1 VEKNLKKSP
10 LHSEHVRLNA
20 KFTEFAGWTLPLEF
34 EGTLKEHRAVRE
46 TAGVFDVSHMGEII
60 VEGPDAVRY
69 ADFLVT
75 NDVIHLKPGQACYT
89 PMCNEEGGIL
99 DDLIVYKLSTE
110 KVMLVVNAANTEKD
124 FHWIES
130 HTSDFDVEVHD
141 ASKSFALIAFQG
153 PKAEELL
160 QPLSSVKL
168 SQIPYYSFTY
178 GRISGVPCMISR
190 TGYTGEDGFE
200 FYVKPDA
207 AVALWRRLHDT
218 VKTGGGTLCGLGARD
233 TLRLE
238 AGYLLY
244 GNDMDESV
252 TPLEAGLSWTVKF
265 EKGAFI
271 GREALL
277 MKKEKGVEKRLRGL
291 IVEGKGIPRSGDLV
305 VVSEEEVGTVTSGS
319 FSPVLGRAV
328 ALAYVKREHAKEGT
342 TVEIVTKR
350 KRLKAKIVRPPFHR
364 GSVKSR

>member
-1 VEKNLKKSP
+1 MEKNLKKSP
-10 LHSEHVRLNA
+10 LHNEHVRLNA

-34 EGTLKEHRAVRE
+34 EGTLKEHRKVRE
-46 TAGVFDVSHMGEII
+46 TVGVFDVSHMGEII

-75 NDVIHLKPGQACYT
+75 NDVIHLKPGQARYT

-99 DDLIVYKLSTE
+99 DDLIVYKLATE
-110 KVMLVVNAANTEKD
+110 KVMLVVNAANVDKD

-130 HTSDFDVEVHD
+130 HTSDFDVKVHD
-141 ASKSFALIAFQG
+141 ASENFALIAFQG
-153 PKAEELL
+153 PKVEELL

-168 SQIPYYSFTY
+168 SRIPYYSFTH
-178 GRISGVPCMISR
+178 GRISGIPCMISR

-200 FYVKPDA
+200 FYVNPDA
-207 AVALWRRLHDT
+207 AVVLWRRLYDT
-218 VKTGGGTLCGLGARD
+218 VKASGGALCGLGARD

-265 EKGAFI
+265 EKGAFM
-271 GREALL
+271 GREAILIR
-277 MKKEKGVEKRLRGL
+277 KEKGVEKRLKGL
-291 IVEGKGIPRSGDLV
+291 VVEGKGIPRSGDLV
-305 VVSEEEVGTVTSGS
+305 VVSGEEIGTVTSGN
-319 FSPVLGRAV
+319 FSPALGKSV
-328 ALAYVKREHAKEGT
+328 ALAYVKKEYAKEGT
-342 TVEIVTKR
+342 AVEIVTKK
-350 KRLKAKIVRPPFHR
+350 KRLKAEIVRPPFYR
-364 GSVKSR
+364 GSVKSH